1 MTGGTILSNTAGSNG
16 GGIFNVSDNSNTNI
30 VEISGG
36 FIESNTA
43 RGNGG
48 GIFNSI
54 DTSKGNLS
62 ISGKA
67 MITKNQSNNGAGIYN
82 DGGDF
87 SAVGGTVSQNVAKS
101 SGGGIFNNYGTLDV
115 TRITISNNSADAGGG
130 IYAVGG
136 TVNVKYNSLISQNT
150 ARLGGGV
157 YINSNNVLV
166 KNATITQNT
175 ATENGGGIYNE
186 GTVVIEGGEITNNKA
201 RNGAGIY
208 NSGAVTINGT
218 SSAVTISDNEAIID
232 GGGIYND
239 SSLYVNGSF
248 IQNNKATSGAGIYN
262 NDGEVQFSNAEIKD
276 NLAQSSGGG
285 VHNRGTASF
294 TSCKITGN
302 KATIGCGIYNRAA
315 ATGDTLSISMCEV
328 SGNGAIQSNAVP
340 RGSGIFNDSK
350 TVVTIEASEITNN
363 GGDTSQN
370 LDNRGNISAQET
382 KIDGIVVNGSE
393 TNTTAQFEVTG
404 NTNELKHLQN
414 YATATISNCTI
425 SGEFVNNSGTADFDT
440 CTFSQTTNS
449 AITIKD
455 GWASVENS
463 TVSGRID
470 VDDGYFNLTASHIDL
485 INNSGTASVS
495 ARSCTTVVNYGTL
508 TYSGANFK
516 TLMVAS
522 SSAQTTMDAFAEVVF
537 FAQIATVDMS
547 SQTLTR
553 SFTVITGHGLA
564 LKDRQLFANYN
575 GAIQPLYHGNTNDY
589 QLHTEF
595 FLQADGQGNVYS
607 RLIDA
612 KAISVQQKP
621 TVTQYK
627 YGQQFDKTGLVVL
640 ASYTNDTTDYIDAS
654 DVQVI
659 YQNGN
664 FFNVGDTQVTLRYV
678 NKQGQNIDCVLD
690 GLVVTKAVV
699 AKPATDKQ
707 TVTFNGQ
714 KQVANVSAT
723 ADVTITNNGGTNAG
737 NYTVTFALAN
747 PDNYMW
753 DDGTSDNLTMTF
765 EIAKAT
771 VSKPN
776 LDKQSVVYNGQ
787 NQVATVEQNSL
798 YSATNNGGTN
808 VGVYTVTYSLSDK
821 ANYIWADGSAD
832 DLIFDFEIT
841 KATATIGDVSVLG
854 NVRGEDLQINATSN
868 FGDVQ
873 YSYAKKGESNFTS
886 TKPTKPGEYIA
897 KITVAGTSN
906 FDGAE
911 KTVEFVIE
919 SKLFAGVIVG
929 IVAGSVALAGGIGV
943 GIWFLIKK
951 RKKSI

>member
-1 MTGGTILSNTAGSNG
+1 M
-16 GGIFNVSDNSNTNI
+16 
-30 VEISGG
+30 
-36 FIESNTA
+36 
-43 RGNGG
+43 
-48 GIFNSI
+48 
-54 DTSKGNLS
+54 
-62 ISGKA
+62 
-67 MITKNQSNNGAGIYN
+67 
-82 DGGDF
+82 
-87 SAVGGTVSQNVAKS
+87 
-101 SGGGIFNNYGTLDV
+101 
-115 TRITISNNSADAGGG
+115 
-130 IYAVGG
+130 
-136 TVNVKYNSLISQNT
+136 
-150 ARLGGGV
+150 
-157 YINSNNVLV
+157 
-166 KNATITQNT
+166 
-175 ATENGGGIYNE
+175 
-186 GTVVIEGGEITNNKA
+186 
-201 RNGAGIY
+201 
-208 NSGAVTINGT
+208 
-218 SSAVTISDNEAIID
+218 
-232 GGGIYND
+232 
-239 SSLYVNGSF
+239 
-248 IQNNKATSGAGIYN
+248 
-262 NDGEVQFSNAEIKD
+262 
-276 NLAQSSGGG
+276 
-285 VHNRGTASF
+285 HNRGTASF

-350 TVVTIEASEITNN
+350 TVVTINASEITNN

-382 KIDGIVVNGSE
+382 KIDGIVVNGST

-404 NTNELKHLQN
+404 NTNEIKHLQN
-414 YATATISNCTI
+414 YATATISNCTVA
-425 SGEFVNNSGTADFDT
+425 GEFVNNSGIAKFNT
-440 CTFSQTTNS
+440 CTFTQTTNS
-449 AITIKD
+449 AITIKGGD
-455 GWASVENS
+455 TRVENS

-470 VDDGYFNLTASHIDL
+470 VDAGFFELNKGESKLL
-485 INNSGTASVS
+485 KNSGT
-495 ARSCTTVVNYGTL
+495 TNIKNGHKGTKVVNYGRL
-508 TYSGANFK
+508 TYSGETLK
-516 TLMVAS
+516 TLIVAS
-522 SSAQTTMDAFAEVVF
+522 SSAQTTMNALAEVIF
-537 FAQIATVDMS
+537 FVQIAPVDMGGTA
-547 SQTLTR
+547 QTQ

-575 GAIQPLYHGNTNDY
+575 GAAKPLYHGNTNDY

-612 KAISVQQKP
+612 KTISVQQKP

-627 YGQQFDKTGLVVL
+627 YGQQLDKTGLVVL
-640 ASYTNDTTDYIDAS
+640 ASYTNDTTGYIDAG

-664 FFNVGDTQVTLRYV
+664 FFNVGDTEVTLRYV

-690 GLVVTKAVV
+690 ELVVTKALV

-771 VSKPN
+771 VSKPS

-808 VGVYTVTYSLSDK
+808 VGVYTVTYSLNDK
-821 ANYIWADGSAD
+821 ANYIWADGSVD

-873 YSYAKKGESNFTS
+873 YSYAKKGESNFSS

-897 KITVAGTSN
+897 KMTVAGTNN

-919 SKLFAGVIVG
+919 SKLFAGEIVG
-929 IVAGSVALAGGIGV
+929 IVAGSVALAGGVGV

-951 RKKSI
+951 RKRI